1 MIRTLVLL
9 VALCNIA
16 FMTFNTVIGPIGRVV
31 GMPEWQ
37 IGFMMSVSGIC
48 WMMSS
53 RSWGRH
59 SDGVG
64 RYRVMQQG
72 LIGFTVLFAL
82 LSIAVALGLAK
93 VIDAAMMFFSLLFTR
108 GALGAFYAA
117 LPVASQAMIADSLAP
132 EKRAGGLA
140 ALGAASGVGMILG
153 PAIGGVLGAYS
164 LILPLL
170 FATVLS
176 AAAVLLVYKAGTS
189 LKAVELEHRSGP
201 RSSPPMSLTDRR
213 LRWPMAVALCA
224 MFCVISAQVNTAF
237 FIIDQFAYQP
247 AAAVS
252 ATGLVLTSVGL
263 ALITAQLLV
272 RKLNSGSNAARWT
285 PIRLIATGTA
295 ISSVA
300 FLAGSFSPSVPWMAA
315 GYFGAGFGMGMVFP
329 AMSAAASGA
338 VSAQEQGIAAGTM
351 AAAQAAGMVLAPLLS
366 TALYHIA
373 PQTPFWAAAAVLLVV
388 SLRSATMIDQPEHQ
402 YVSPTIGK
410 NG

>member
-53 RSWGRH
+53 RPWGRH

-93 VIDAAMMFFSLLFTR
+93 VIDATVMFFSLLFTR

-176 AAAVLLVYKAGTS
+176 AAAVLLVYRAGTS

-224 MFCVISAQVNTAF
+224 MFCVISA
-237 FIIDQFAYQP
+237 
-247 AAAVS
+247 
-252 ATGLVLTSVGL
+252 
-263 ALITAQLLV
+263 
-272 RKLNSGSNAARWT
+272 
-285 PIRLIATGTA
+285 
-295 ISSVA
+295 
-300 FLAGSFSPSVPWMAA
+300 
-315 GYFGAGFGMGMVFP
+315 
-329 AMSAAASGA
+329 
-338 VSAQEQGIAAGTM
+338 
-351 AAAQAAGMVLAPLLS
+351 
-366 TALYHIA
+366 
-373 PQTPFWAAAAVLLVV
+373 
-388 SLRSATMIDQPEHQ
+388 LRSVRLD
-402 YVSPTIGK
+402 
-410 NG
+410 